1 EAPTLPTSEGP
12 TSEGP
17 TSEGPTS
24 EGSERHGRGED
35 LGREEYLLSGGSGAH
50 RCERWSGTFDQTS
63 RLPMQIDPECANA
76 DRYPGARALFIP
88 REDIDK
94 LHYHQL
100 NPVSDRARLGYHP
113 NKSQGGKERE
123 VQAMSPEEVQA
134 QDKRELEKEQAA
146 AVPARVFV
154 P

>member
-1 EAPTLPTSEGP
+1 
-12 TSEGP
+12 
-17 TSEGPTS
+17 
-24 EGSERHGRGED
+24 
-35 LGREEYLLSGGSGAH
+35 
-50 RCERWSGTFDQTS
+50 
-63 RLPMQIDPECANA
+63 MQIDAEGGNA
-76 DRYPGARALFIP
+76 DRYTGSLALFIP

-123 VQAMSPEEVQA
+123 VQAMSPQEVQA

-146 AVPARVFV
+146 TVPARVFV
-154 P
+154 PNTDIFETNWWQSVVPEKPGTDKANVRPRRGRYSPHRRPPQFRQIRKYAAGLQRT